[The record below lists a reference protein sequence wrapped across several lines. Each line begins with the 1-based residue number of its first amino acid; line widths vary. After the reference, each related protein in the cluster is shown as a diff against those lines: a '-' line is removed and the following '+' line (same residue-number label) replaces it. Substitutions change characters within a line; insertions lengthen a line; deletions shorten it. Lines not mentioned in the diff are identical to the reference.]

1 MAEVCHGPR
10 AAAVGGAARFTPGQ
24 AGGSAHYCA
33 REVALASGLKSP
45 RNQHQKPEPDQ
56 LTRALI

>member
-45 RNQHQKPEPDQ
+45 RNQRQN
-56 LTRALI
+56 LSRTS